1 MTKTIVNITMPFI
14 VEKVKEILETYPDHP
29 YQEAFA
35 NLDLRQILLAE
46 ILNRVPN
53 HYITIDAESEREK
66 KSTTPEDLCRFL
78 EQTLNIEMIIHEA
91 IHKILSEQAQSVN
104 RHIPEAVE
112 PKNLASHW
120 FG

>member
-14 VEKVKEILETYPDHP
+14 VKKIEEILETYPAHP

-35 NLDLRQILLAE
+35 NLDLRQSLIAE

-53 HYITIDAESEREK
+53 HYITVDAHTERQK
-66 KSTTPEDLCRFL
+66 QLTTPEDWCSFL
-78 EQTLNIEMIIHEA
+78 EQTLNIESIIHEE
-91 IHKILSEQAQSVN
+91 IQKILLEQAQEIN
-104 RHIPEAVE
+104 RHIPEVVQ
-112 PKNLASHW
+112 PGSLASDW